1 MKCFA
6 RRWTSIL
13 LIVLMLFTLTA
24 CGDKLQTPGASNTPS
39 VGGDPTLPSGATT
52 VAPPS
57 GEADISLLEDEGWI
71 NFNHGFSQVPM
82 AFSDD
87 GIYYTSLSGHLRY
100 FDKAT
105 GMSFTLCHKVG
116 CLHEEE
122 EDREKYRE
130 CESIIGHP
138 KIFFFWNGGIYF
150 DVSTS
155 HGQELYRRE
164 ADGTAEQKVAEIC
177 ADYRGADLSCNIYDT
192 LFVEGSL
199 YYRANVNKQETEN
212 GVTTTLSTEYVLL
225 HLDLASGEERELL
238 RMKEED
244 GSFSM
249 LAGHKDAVLVETT
262 AAYDRKPGDLE
273 ALYNAQQTVQLLS
286 PNAAEPKTLLQM
298 TYRELGHTVYL
309 SGGELYSKSINSQ
322 TGRVLNLL
330 TGEQREYILPGEQ
343 FYGPYY
349 KKVTR
354 VDEETSQWTVFNAQT
369 GETYENELKDIGCI
383 SDRYADASG
392 VVLEL
397 RYKEGTSEKV
407 TLSYCYI
414 AYAKM
419 ADGLQKEDF
428 MEVISRSNRG

>member
-1 MKCFA
+1 MKYFA
-6 RRWTSIL
+6 RRWMCVM
-13 LIVLMLFTLTA
+13 LIALMLLSLAA
-24 CGDKLQTPGASNTPS
+24 CGDKTQTPGATFTPS
-39 VGGDPTLPSGATT
+39 VGGDPTLPSGTT
-52 VAPPS
+52 TAAPPS
-57 GEADISLLEDEGWI
+57 GEADIRLLEEEGWI
-71 NFNHGFSQVPM
+71 NYNYGFSQVPM
-82 AFSDD
+82 AFADD
-87 GIYYTSLSGHLRY
+87 GIYYTNSSGFLRY

-105 GMSFTLCHKVG
+105 GLSITLCHKVG

-122 EDREKYRE
+122 EDREKRGE

-177 ADYRGADLSCNIYDT
+177 ADYRGEDLSCNIDDT

-199 YYRANVNKQETEN
+199 YYRATVYKQETEN
-212 GVTTTLSTEYVLL
+212 GATTTLSTENALL
-225 HLDLASGEERELL
+225 HLDLASGKERELL

-273 ALYNAQQTVQLLS
+273 ALYNAKKTVQLLS
-286 PNAAEPKTLLQM
+286 PNAAGPKTLLQM
-298 TYRELGHTVYL
+298 THRELGYAVYL
-309 SGGELYSKSINSQ
+309 PGGELYSKPLDAE
-322 TGRVLNLL
+322 TGRALNLL
-330 TGEQREYILPGEQ
+330 TGDHREYTLPGEH

-354 VDEETSQWTVFNAQT
+354 VDEKTSHWTVFNTQT

-383 SDRYADASG
+383 SDRYADVSG

-428 MEVISRSNRG
+428 MEVISRSGRG